1 MTETVHSLVIRDLS
15 KSFRSNSMMRVIP
28 VLKQVNLAVEKGEI
42 YGFLGPNG
50 AGKTTTIKC
59 IVGLIS
65 IDKGLIEIEGLPSTS
80 LAARRL
86 IGFLPEQPY
95 FYDYLN
101 AREFMQLCGDLF
113 ALKRPEVKKRIP
125 ELLELVGLK
134 DKGNLKLRKFSKG
147 MLQRLGIAQ
156 ALLNDPRLLI
166 LDEPFSGL
174 DPIGRKELRD
184 LILSL
189 KDQGKTIFFSSHIL
203 QDMEAMVDRIGI
215 IWQGAMIREGKL
227 LELISSSILYHDII
241 FTAPDSCPWARDIA
255 EVTGQG
261 NYSARARDEA
271 EANTLISRIIA
282 DGGRIISVL
291 PVRMTLEDLFLREIK
306 EK

>member
-1 MTETVHSLVIRDLS
+1 MTEAVHSLVISGLD
-15 KSFRSNSMMRVIP
+15 KSFRSNSMLRVIP
-28 VLKQVNLAVEKGEI
+28 VLNQVNLSVEKGEI

-59 IVGLIS
+59 IIGLIS
-65 IDKGLIEIEGLPSTS
+65 SDKGRIEIEGLPSTS

-101 AREFMQLCGDLF
+101 AREFLQLCGDLF
-113 ALKRPEVKKRIP
+113 AMKRSEVKRKIP
-125 ELLELVGLK
+125 ELLALVGLA

-156 ALLNDPRLLI
+156 ALMNDPRLLI

-189 KDQGKTIFFSSHIL
+189 KEQGKTIFFSSHIL

-215 IWQGAMIREGKL
+215 IWRGRVIREGRL
-227 LELISSSILYHDII
+227 LELVSASILYHEIS
-241 FTAPDSCPWARDIA
+241 FTAPESAAWPREIA
-255 EVTGQG
+255 SVSGQG

-271 EANTLISRIIA
+271 EANSTISRIMA
-282 DGGRIISVL
+282 GGGRIISVS
-291 PVRMTLEDLFLREIK
+291 PVRMTLEDLFLREINK
-306 EK
+306 K